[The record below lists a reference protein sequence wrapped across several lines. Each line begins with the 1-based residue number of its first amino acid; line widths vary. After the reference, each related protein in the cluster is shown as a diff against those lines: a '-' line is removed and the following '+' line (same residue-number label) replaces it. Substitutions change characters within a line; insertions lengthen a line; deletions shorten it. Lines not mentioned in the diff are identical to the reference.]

1 MPLNVVMLG
10 APGAG
15 KGTQAER
22 LAERARVPQISTG
35 EVLREAVARQ
45 TDLGRAARAV
55 IDEGHFVDDRTMIG
69 LVAERLRQADCA
81 GGFVLD
87 GFPRTVAQGVATDGL
102 MDGRGE
108 LAIVHLAVPEAELVR
123 RLASRQVC
131 RACGRNKD
139 PEQAATET
147 CGRCG
152 GAFGRRADDGEDVV
166 RERMQVYARETA
178 PLVAHYRHRPT
189 FVAIDGHQPAA
200 RVAEAI
206 RTALAERPVAAAAEV
221 GWA

>member
-22 LAERARVPQISTG
+22 LAERERVPQISTG
-35 EVLREAVARQ
+35 DILREAVARQ
-45 TDLGRAARAV
+45 TDLGRAAQAV
-55 IDEGHFVDDRTMIG
+55 IDGGHFIDDRTMIG
-69 LVAERLRQADCA
+69 LAAERLRRADCA

-87 GFPRTVAQGVATDGL
+87 GFPRTVAQGLAADAL

-108 LAIVHLAVPEAELVR
+108 LAVVHLEVPEAELVR
-123 RLASRQVC
+123 RLGSRLVC
-131 RACGRNKD
+131 HACGRNMD

-147 CGRCG
+147 CRRCG

-166 RERMQVYARETA
+166 RERMRVYARETA
-178 PLVAHYRHRPT
+178 PLMAHYRHRPT

-206 RTALAERPVAAAAEV
+206 RTALAALPVASAAGMGRA
-221 GWA
+221 